1 MHSFTV
7 LFILEGKMDKNIESE
22 EYQRLLEEKKKI
34 RDELFNIRLEMAMN
48 KKDDKKLKEL
58 NLEVI
63 NIKHRLGKVFI
74 KLKEY
79 ENEIE
84 EERGMKL

>member
-1 MHSFTV
+1 
-7 LFILEGKMDKNIESE
+7 MDKNIESE

-34 RDELFNIRLEMAMN
+34 RDELFNIRLEMFKN
-48 KKDDKKLKEL
+48 KKDDEKLKEL

-63 NIKHRLGKVFI
+63 NTKHRLVKVFI

>member
-1 MHSFTV
+1 
-7 LFILEGKMDKNIESE
+7 MDKNIESE

-34 RDELFNIRLEMAMN
+34 RDELFNIRLEMFKN
-48 KKDDKKLKEL
+48 KKDDEKLKEL

-84 EERGMKL
+84 EERGMKLW

>member
-1 MHSFTV
+1 
-7 LFILEGKMDKNIESE
+7 MDKNIESE

>member
-1 MHSFTV
+1 
-7 LFILEGKMDKNIESE
+7 MDKNIESE

-34 RDELFNIRLEMAMN
+34 RDELFNIRLEMFKN
-48 KKDDKKLKEL
+48 KKDDEKLKEL

>member
-1 MHSFTV
+1 
-7 LFILEGKMDKNIESE
+7 MDNNIESE
-22 EYQRLLEEKKKI
+22 EYQKLLEEKKKI
-34 RDELFNIRLEMAMN
+34 RDELFNIRLEMFKN
-48 KKDDKKLKEL
+48 KKDDEKLKEL

>member
-1 MHSFTV
+1 
-7 LFILEGKMDKNIESE
+7 MDKNIESE

-34 RDELFNIRLEMAMN
+34 RDELFSIRLEMFKN
-48 KKDDKKLKEL
+48 KKDDEKLKEL

>member
-1 MHSFTV
+1 
-7 LFILEGKMDKNIESE
+7 MDKNIESE

-34 RDELFNIRLEMAMN
+34 RDELFNIRLEMFKN
-48 KKDDKKLKEL
+48 KKDDKKVKEL
-58 NLEVI
+58 NLEFI

>member
-7 LFILEGKMDKNIESE
+7 LFILEGKIDKNIESE

>member
-1 MHSFTV
+1 
-7 LFILEGKMDKNIESE
+7 MDKNIESE

-34 RDELFNIRLEMAMN
+34 RDELFNIRLEIAMN

>member
-1 MHSFTV
+1 
-7 LFILEGKMDKNIESE
+7 MDKNIESE

-34 RDELFNIRLEMAMN
+34 RDELFNIRLEMFKN
-48 KKDDKKLKEL
+48 KKDDEKLKEL
-58 NLEVI
+58 NLEVV

>member
-1 MHSFTV
+1 MY
-7 LFILEGKMDKNIESE
+7 KNIESE

-34 RDELFNIRLEMAMN
+34 RDELFNIRLEMFKN
-48 KKDDKKLKEL
+48 KKDDEKLKEL

>member
-1 MHSFTV
+1 
-7 LFILEGKMDKNIESE
+7 MDKNIESE

-34 RDELFNIRLEMAMN
+34 RDELFNIRLEIFKN
-48 KKDDKKLKEL
+48 KKDDEKLKEL

>member
-1 MHSFTV
+1 
-7 LFILEGKMDKNIESE
+7 MDKNIESE

-34 RDELFNIRLEMAMN
+34 RDELFNIRLEMFKN

>member
-1 MHSFTV
+1 
-7 LFILEGKMDKNIESE
+7 MDKNIESE

-34 RDELFNIRLEMAMN
+34 RDELFNIRLEMFKN
-48 KKDDKKLKEL
+48 KKDDEKLKEL

-63 NIKHRLGKVFI
+63 NTKHRLGKVFI

-84 EERGMKL
+84 EERGMKLW